1 MAVDRR
7 ISIIATFLFL
17 KSKVYMKIFNG
28 GKFKYE
34 RFEQTQISTKKK
46 IDKNSRNAKLPLIAF
61 FSLKS
66 KRRKIFDGGKFEYG
80 RRKIGIDPREVR
92 ILY

>member
-7 ISIIATFLFL
+7 ISITATFLSL
-17 KSKVYMKIFNG
+17 KSKIYMKIFNG
-28 GKFKYE
+28 GKFELEDE

-46 IDKNSRNAKLPLIAF
+46 IDKNSRNAKLPLIALTPF

-66 KRRKIFDGGKFEYG
+66 KYTKIFDGGKFEYG
-80 RRKIGIDPREVR
+80 R
-92 ILY
+92 

>member
-1 MAVDRR
+1 
-7 ISIIATFLFL
+7 
-17 KSKVYMKIFNG
+17 MKIFNG
-28 GKFKYE
+28 GKFELEDE

-46 IDKNSRNAKLPLIAF
+46 IDKNSRNAKLPLIALTSF

-66 KRRKIFDGGKFEYG
+66 KYTKIFDGGKFEYG
-80 RRKIGIDPREVR
+80 RWKIGIDPREAR

>member
-1 MAVDRR
+1 MAVNSNMED
-7 ISIIATFLFL
+7 
-17 KSKVYMKIFNG
+17 
-28 GKFKYE
+28 E

-46 IDKNSRNAKLPLIAF
+46 KSTKIAIDRNAKLPLIALTPF

-66 KRRKIFDGGKFEYG
+66 KYTKIFDGGKFKYG
-80 RRKIGIDPREVR
+80 RRKICIDPREVR

>member
-7 ISIIATFLFL
+7 INITATFLSL
-17 KSKVYMKIFNG
+17 KSKIYMKIFNG

-46 IDKNSRNAKLPLIAF
+46 IDKNSRNAKLPLITH
-61 FSLKS
+61 
-66 KRRKIFDGGKFEYG
+66 
-80 RRKIGIDPREVR
+80 
-92 ILY
+92 

>member
-7 ISIIATFLFL
+7 ISITATFLSL
-17 KSKVYMKIFNG
+17 KSKIYMKIFNG
-28 GKFKYE
+28 GKFELEDE

-46 IDKNSRNAKLPLIAF
+46 IDKNSRNAKLPLIALTSF

-66 KRRKIFDGGKFEYG
+66 KYTKIFDGGKFEYG
-80 RRKIGIDPREVR
+80 R
-92 ILY
+92 